1 MKEVLSSVFFLVVA
15 GGLLWG
21 WNHGRQVV
29 SENNDERPSIG
40 ALATETIVPV
50 AAPSASE
57 TAADTSGT
65 ETETKTETSSEKSDT
80 PNPAAATLDIKVLN
94 AGAAKGSAARVQ
106 DFLKQNGYAKATAS
120 SAVGDYSG
128 TTVYYLGSN
137 ESNATAVANL
147 LSKDYSNVA
156 VKIASSSKAEDG
168 SASVVVMLGK

>member
-15 GGLLWG
+15 GGLIWG

-50 AAPSASE
+50 TAPPAPE
-57 TAADTSGT
+57 TVADTSGT
-65 ETETKTETSSEKSDT
+65 ETVAPSEKSDT

-94 AGAAKGSAARVQ
+94 AGAAKGSAVRVQ

-147 LSKDYSNVA
+147 LSKDYSGVT